1 MGLKSKPKK
10 GDEKKLN
17 IPTSSAA
24 KEVNDNDAGRA
35 LVGKIVGNKTIE
47 FESKDINLADIR
59 LNPDNKIFRQND
71 DKEDIEI
78 LAEDIK
84 RNGLLHNLVV
94 FPEQEEG
101 KIVYVLLSGERRYRA
116 LTLLQEQDA
125 TWNTAKNC
133 NVITTPLSP
142 NEKKVILYSA
152 NLQVRG
158 GLGDEMIRRKAT
170 VEFIE
175 CLQKEPYNMSQ
186 AEAKKALK
194 EISGADGKTID
205 KDLRIEQVLNKG
217 LLKLLDE
224 KQITRNEA
232 RELNKLDEEQQQ
244 RIGSLYE
251 KLFAIDCQKTEAL
264 RNEIKNNVMTGLVNI
279 WKGGSTEE
287 RDQLFEDVL
296 TELENGIKTLA
307 QKETENATKKTE
319 KQEALERE
327 VETAEKEP
335 ETKTF
340 VQKTLQPL
348 TGKIGK
354 KIATPAYKRGLKKMS
369 QEQRAEDIKALAELI
384 EKATELKKLLEAV
397 E

>member
-10 GDEKKLN
+10 GNEKKLN

-47 FESKDINLADIR
+47 FENKDISLADIR
-59 LNPDNKIFRQND
+59 LNPDNEIFRQND
-71 DKEDIEI
+71 NGEDIEI

-94 FPEQEEG
+94 FPEQEDG
-101 KIVYVLLSGERRYRA
+101 KTVYVLLSGERRYRA
-116 LTLLQEQDA
+116 LMLLQEQDA
-125 TWNTAKNC
+125 TWNAAKNC
-133 NVITTPLSP
+133 NVVTTPLSP

-158 GLGDEMIRRKAT
+158 GFGDEMIRRKAT
-170 VEFIE
+170 VEFIT
-175 CLQKEPYNMSQ
+175 CLKKEPYNMSQ

-194 EISGADGKTID
+194 EISGAVGRTID
-205 KDLRIEQVLNKG
+205 YDLRIERTLDKK
-217 LLKLLDE
+217 LLRLLDE
-224 KQITRNEA
+224 KYLTRNESN
-232 RELNKLDEEQQQ
+232 ELAKLDQEQQQ
-244 RIGSLYE
+244 RIGSLFE
-251 KLFAIDCQKTEAL
+251 KLFANEDPDIKDLQ
-264 RNEIKNNVMTGLVNI
+264 NEIKNDTMAGLEGI
-279 WKGGSTEE
+279 WEGSSTEE
-287 RDQLFEDVL
+287 RDQRFENVL
-296 TELENGIKTLA
+296 A
-307 QKETENATKKTE
+307 DMKTE
-319 KQEALERE
+319 IEKLAVKEKKEADAEAEKLAALERE
-327 VETAEKEP
+327 IETAEKKA

-348 TGKIGK
+348 AGKIGK

-369 QEQRAEDIKALAELI
+369 REQRAEDIKTLDELIKKAAELK
-384 EKATELKKLLEAV
+384 ELLETV

>member
-10 GDEKKLN
+10 GNEKKLN

-47 FESKDINLADIR
+47 FENKDISLADIR
-59 LNPDNKIFRQND
+59 LNPDNEIFRQND
-71 DKEDIEI
+71 NGEDIEI

-94 FPEQEEG
+94 FPEQEDG
-101 KIVYVLLSGERRYRA
+101 KTVYVLLSGERRYRA
-116 LTLLQEQDA
+116 LMLLQEQDA
-125 TWNTAKNC
+125 TWNAAKNC
-133 NVITTPLSP
+133 NVVTTPLSP

-158 GLGDEMIRRKAT
+158 GFGDEMIRRKAT

-175 CLQKEPYNMSQ
+175 CLQKEPYNMNQ

-194 EISGADGKTID
+194 EISGAVGRTID
-205 KDLRIEQVLNKG
+205 KDIRIEHTLNKQ
-217 LLKLLDE
+217 LLQMLDE
-224 KQITRNEA
+224 KYLTRNEGE
-232 RELNKLDEEQQQ
+232 ELTRLNQEQQQ
-244 RIGSLYE
+244 RIGSLFE
-251 KLFAIDCQKTEAL
+251 ELFAIEKPEVKDLQD
-264 RNEIKNNVMTGLVNI
+264 EIKNEVMAGVKNV

-296 TELENGIKTLA
+296 TELKNGIKTLVE
-307 QKETENATKKTE
+307 KETENATEETE
-319 KQEALERE
+319 KQAALERE
-327 VETAEKEP
+327 VEVAEKKA

-348 TGKIGK
+348 AGKIGK

-369 QEQRAEDIKALAELI
+369 QEQREEDIKTLTELI
-384 EKATELKKLLEAV
+384 EKAAKLKELLETV
-397 E
+397 K

>member
-10 GDEKKLN
+10 GNEKKLN

-47 FESKDINLADIR
+47 FENKDISLADIR
-59 LNPDNKIFRQND
+59 LNPDNEIFRQND
-71 DKEDIEI
+71 NGEDIEI

-94 FPEQEEG
+94 FPEQEDG
-101 KIVYVLLSGERRYRA
+101 RTVYVLLSGERRYRA
-116 LTLLQEQDA
+116 LMMLQEQDA
-125 TWNTAKNC
+125 TWNAAKNC
-133 NVITTPLSP
+133 NVVTTPLSP

-158 GLGDEMIRRKAT
+158 GFGDEMIRRKAT

-175 CLQKEPYNMSQ
+175 CLQKEPYNMNQ

-194 EISGADGKTID
+194 EISGADGSTID
-205 KDLRIEQVLNKG
+205 KDLRIEQMLNKG

-232 RELNKLDEEQQQ
+232 RELNKLDGEQQQ

-251 KLFAIDCQKTEAL
+251 KLFAIDCQKTKTL
-264 RNEIKNNVMTGLVNI
+264 RDEIQNNVMTGLANV

-296 TELENGIKTLA
+296 TELKSGIKTLA
-307 QKETENATKKTE
+307 EKETENVTEETE
-319 KQEALERE
+319 KQAALERE
-327 VETAEKEP
+327 VEVAEKKA

-348 TGKIGK
+348 AGKIGK

-369 QEQRAEDIKALAELI
+369 QEQRAEDIKTLDELIKKAAELK
-384 EKATELKKLLEAV
+384 ELLETV

>member
-10 GDEKKLN
+10 GNEKKLN

-47 FESKDINLADIR
+47 FENKDISLADIR
-59 LNPDNKIFRQND
+59 LNPDNEIFRQND
-71 DKEDIEI
+71 NGEDIEI

-94 FPEQEEG
+94 FPEQEDG
-101 KIVYVLLSGERRYRA
+101 KTVYVLLSGERRYRA
-116 LTLLQEQDA
+116 LMLLQEQDA
-125 TWNTAKNC
+125 TWNAAKNC
-133 NVITTPLSP
+133 NVVTTPLSP

-158 GLGDEMIRRKAT
+158 GFGDEMIRKAT

-175 CLQKEPYNMSQ
+175 CPQKEPYNMNQ

-194 EISGADGKTID
+194 EISGAVGRTID
-205 KDLRIEQVLNKG
+205 KDIRIEHTLNKQ
-217 LLKLLDE
+217 LLQMLDE
-224 KQITRNEA
+224 KYLTRNEGE
-232 RELNKLDEEQQQ
+232 ELTRLNQEQQQ
-244 RIGSLYE
+244 RIGSLFE
-251 KLFAIDCQKTEAL
+251 ELFAIENPEVKDLQD
-264 RNEIKNNVMTGLVNI
+264 EIKNEVMAGLKNV

-296 TELENGIKTLA
+296 TELKNGIKTLVE
-307 QKETENATKKTE
+307 KETENATAETE
-319 KQEALERE
+319 KQAALERE
-327 VETAEKEP
+327 VEVAEKKA

-348 TGKIGK
+348 AGKIGK

-369 QEQRAEDIKALAELI
+369 QEQRAEDIKTLTELI
-384 EKATELKKLLEAV
+384 EKAAKLKELLETV
-397 E
+397 K

>member
-10 GDEKKLN
+10 GNEKKLN

-47 FESKDINLADIR
+47 FENKDISLADIR
-59 LNPDNKIFRQND
+59 LNPDNEIFRQND
-71 DKEDIEI
+71 NGEDIEI

-94 FPEQEEG
+94 FPEQEDG
-101 KIVYVLLSGERRYRA
+101 KTVYVLLSGERRYRA
-116 LTLLQEQDA
+116 LMLLQEQDA
-125 TWNTAKNC
+125 TWNAAKNC
-133 NVITTPLSP
+133 NVVTTPLSP

-158 GLGDEMIRRKAT
+158 GFGDEMIRRKAT

-175 CLQKEPYNMSQ
+175 CLQKEPYNMNQ

-194 EISGADGKTID
+194 EISGAVGRTID
-205 KDLRIEQVLNKG
+205 KDIRIEHTLNKQ
-217 LLKLLDE
+217 LLQMLDE
-224 KQITRNEA
+224 KYLTRNEGE
-232 RELNKLDEEQQQ
+232 ELTRLNQEQQQ
-244 RIGSLYE
+244 RIDSLFE
-251 KLFAIDCQKTEAL
+251 ELFAIENPEVKDLQD
-264 RNEIKNNVMTGLVNI
+264 EIKNEVMAGLKN
-279 WKGGSTEE
+279 GSTEE

-296 TELENGIKTLA
+296 TELKNGIKTLVE
-307 QKETENATKKTE
+307 KETENATEETE
-319 KQEALERE
+319 KQAALERE
-327 VETAEKEP
+327 VEVAEKNA

-348 TGKIGK
+348 AGKIGK

-369 QEQRAEDIKALAELI
+369 QEQREEDIKTLTELI
-384 EKATELKKLLEAV
+384 EKAAKLKELLETV
-397 E
+397 K

>member
-10 GDEKKLN
+10 GNEKKLN

-47 FESKDINLADIR
+47 FENKDISLADIR
-59 LNPDNKIFRQND
+59 LNPDNEIFRQND
-71 DKEDIEI
+71 NGEDIEI

-94 FPEQEEG
+94 FPEQEDG
-101 KIVYVLLSGERRYRA
+101 KTVYVLLSGERRYRA
-116 LTLLQEQDA
+116 LMLLQEQDA
-125 TWNTAKNC
+125 TWNAAKNC
-133 NVITTPLSP
+133 NVVTTPLSP

-158 GLGDEMIRRKAT
+158 GFGDEMIRRKAT
-170 VEFIE
+170 VEFIT
-175 CLQKEPYNMSQ
+175 CLKKEPYNMSQ

-194 EISGADGKTID
+194 EISGAVGRTID
-205 KDLRIEQVLNKG
+205 YDLRIERTLDKK
-217 LLKLLDE
+217 LLRLLDE
-224 KQITRNEA
+224 KYLTRNESN
-232 RELNKLDEEQQQ
+232 ELAKLDQEQQQ
-244 RIGSLYE
+244 RIGSLFE
-251 KLFAIDCQKTEAL
+251 KLFANEDPDIKDLQ
-264 RNEIKNNVMTGLVNI
+264 NEIKNDTMAGLEGI
-279 WKGGSTEE
+279 WEGSSTEE
-287 RDQLFEDVL
+287 RDQRFENVL
-296 TELENGIKTLA
+296 A
-307 QKETENATKKTE
+307 DMKTE
-319 KQEALERE
+319 IEKLAVKEKKEADAEAEKQAALERE
-327 VETAEKEP
+327 IETAEKKA

-348 TGKIGK
+348 AGKIGK

-369 QEQRAEDIKALAELI
+369 REQRAEDIKTLDELIKKAAELK
-384 EKATELKKLLEAV
+384 ELLETV

>member
-10 GDEKKLN
+10 GNEKKLN

-59 LNPDNKIFRQND
+59 LNPDNEIFRQND

-101 KIVYVLLSGERRYRA
+101 KTVYVLLSGERRYRA
-116 LTLLQEQDA
+116 LMLLQEQDA

-133 NVITTPLSP
+133 NVVITPLSP

-158 GLGDEMIRRKAT
+158 GFGDEMIRRKAS
-170 VEFIE
+170 VRFIKY
-175 CLQKEPYNMSQ
+175 LQDEPYNMDPF
-186 AEAKKALK
+186 AARMALK
-194 EISGADGKTID
+194 EISAVSGKVVER
-205 KDLRIEQVLNKG
+205 DLRLEMSLNKG
-217 LLKLLDE
+217 FLKLLDD
-224 KQITRNEA
+224 K
-232 RELNKLDEEQQQ
+232 KLKRSECERIIRFGQKQQQ
-244 RIGSLYE
+244 ELLTLYE
-251 KLFAIDCQKTEAL
+251 RLFAVDCT
-264 RNEIKNNVMTGLVNI
+264 NEEDRDKIHNDVQQGLDDAWN
-279 WKGGSTEE
+279 GATTEE
-287 RDQLFEDVL
+287 RDEKLAQLLQDFESSV
-296 TELENGIKTLA
+296 TVLENKKVTA
-307 QKETENATKKTE
+307 ENTAEGEKK
-319 KQEALERE
+319 KALEYE
-327 VETAEKEP
+327 VKSAEKKP

-369 QEQRAEDIKALAELI
+369 QEQRAEDIKALTELI
-384 EKATELKKLLEAV
+384 EKATELKKLLETV

>member
-10 GDEKKLN
+10 GNEKKLN

-47 FESKDINLADIR
+47 FESRDISLADIR
-59 LNPDNKIFRQND
+59 LNPDNEIFRQND
-71 DKEDIEI
+71 DEEDIEI

-94 FPEQEEG
+94 FPEQEDG
-101 KIVYVLLSGERRYRA
+101 KTVYMLLSGERRYRA
-116 LTLLQEQDA
+116 LMLLQEQDA
-125 TWNTAKNC
+125 TWNKARNC
-133 NVITTPLSP
+133 NVVTTPLSP

-158 GLGDEMIRRKAT
+158 GFGDEMIRRKAVT
-170 VEFIE
+170 EFIA
-175 CLQKEPYNMSQ
+175 CLQQEPYNMNQ
-186 AEAKKALK
+186 IAAKKALK
-194 EISGADGKTID
+194 EISNAVGGTID
-205 KDLRIEQVLNKG
+205 KDLRIEQLLNKK

-224 KQITRNEA
+224 KHITRNEA
-232 RELNKLDEEQQQ
+232 TELNKLDQEQQQ

-251 KLFAIDCQKTEAL
+251 ELFTIENTDANNL
-264 RNEIKNNVMTGLVNI
+264 RDEIKNEVMTGLANV
-279 WKGGSTEE
+279 WKGDSTEE
-287 RDQLFEDVL
+287 RDQLFEQVL
-296 TELENGIKTLA
+296 AEMKTDIEKLEE
-307 QKETENATKKTE
+307 KEKYNSSEKTE
-319 KQEALERE
+319 KQAALKRE
-327 VETAEKEP
+327 VETAEKKT

-348 TGKIGK
+348 TSKIGK

-384 EKATELKKLLEAV
+384 KKATELKELLETV
-397 E
+397 G

>member
-10 GDEKKLN
+10 GNEKKLN

-47 FESKDINLADIR
+47 FESRNISLADIR
-59 LNPDNKIFRQND
+59 LNPDNEIFRQND
-71 DKEDIEI
+71 DEEDIEI

-94 FPEQEEG
+94 FPEQEDG
-101 KIVYVLLSGERRYRA
+101 KTVYMLLSGERRYRA
-116 LTLLQEQDA
+116 LMLLQEQDA
-125 TWNTAKNC
+125 TWNKARNC
-133 NVITTPLSP
+133 NVVATPLSP

-158 GLGDEMIRRKAT
+158 GFGDEMIRRKAVT
-170 VEFIE
+170 EFIA
-175 CLQKEPYNMSQ
+175 CLQQEPYNMSQ
-186 AEAKKALK
+186 AAAKKALK
-194 EISGADGKTID
+194 EISNAVGGTID
-205 KDLRIEQVLNKG
+205 KDLRIEQLLNKK
-217 LLKLLDE
+217 LLRLLDE
-224 KQITRNEA
+224 KHITRNEA
-232 RELNKLDEEQQQ
+232 TELNKFDQEQQQ

-251 KLFAIDCQKTEAL
+251 ELFAIESPDADDL
-264 RNEIKNNVMTGLVNI
+264 RDEIKNEVMTGLANVL
-279 WKGGSTEE
+279 KGGSTEE
-287 RDQLFEDVL
+287 RDQLFEQVL
-296 TELENGIKTLA
+296 AEMKADIEKLA
-307 QKETENATKKTE
+307 EKEKDKPSEETE

-327 VETAEKEP
+327 VEVAEKKA

-369 QEQRAEDIKALAELI
+369 QEQRAEDIKALNELI
-384 EKATELKKLLEAV
+384 EKATELKELLEKV

>member
-10 GDEKKLN
+10 GNEKKLN

-47 FESKDINLADIR
+47 FENKDISLADIR
-59 LNPDNKIFRQND
+59 LNPDNEIFRQND
-71 DKEDIEI
+71 NGEDIEI

-94 FPEQEEG
+94 FPEQEDG
-101 KIVYVLLSGERRYRA
+101 KTVYVLLSGERRYRA
-116 LTLLQEQDA
+116 LMLLQEQDA
-125 TWNTAKNC
+125 TWNAAKNC
-133 NVITTPLSP
+133 NIVTTPLSP

-158 GLGDEMIRRKAT
+158 GFGDEMIRRQAT

-175 CLQKEPYNMSQ
+175 CLQKEPYNMNQ

-194 EISGADGKTID
+194 EISGAVGRTID
-205 KDLRIEQVLNKG
+205 KDIRIEHTLNKQ
-217 LLKLLDE
+217 LLQMLDE
-224 KQITRNEA
+224 KYLTRNEGE
-232 RELNKLDEEQQQ
+232 ELTRLNQEQQQ
-244 RIGSLYE
+244 RIGSLFE
-251 KLFAIDCQKTEAL
+251 ELFAIENPEVKDLQD
-264 RNEIKNNVMTGLVNI
+264 EIKNEVMAGLKNV

-296 TELENGIKTLA
+296 TELKNGIKTLVE
-307 QKETENATKKTE
+307 KETENATEETE
-319 KQEALERE
+319 KQAALERE
-327 VETAEKEP
+327 VEVAEKKA

-348 TGKIGK
+348 AGKIGK

-369 QEQRAEDIKALAELI
+369 QEQRAEDIKTLTELI
-384 EKATELKKLLEAV
+384 EKATKLKELLETV
-397 E
+397 K

>member
-10 GDEKKLN
+10 GNEKKLN

-47 FESKDINLADIR
+47 FENKDISLADIR
-59 LNPDNKIFRQND
+59 LNPDNEIFRQND
-71 DKEDIEI
+71 NGEDIEI

-84 RNGLLHNLVV
+84 RNGLLHNLVM
-94 FPEQEEG
+94 FPEQEDG
-101 KIVYVLLSGERRYRA
+101 KTVYVLLSGERRYRA
-116 LTLLQEQDA
+116 LMLLQEQDA
-125 TWNTAKNC
+125 TWNEAKNC
-133 NVITTPLSP
+133 NVVTTPLSP

-158 GLGDEMIRRKAT
+158 GFGDETIRRKAT

-175 CLQKEPYNMSQ
+175 CLQKEPYNMNQ

-194 EISGADGKTID
+194 EISGAVGRTID
-205 KDLRIEQVLNKG
+205 KDIRIEHTLNKQ
-217 LLKLLDE
+217 LLQMLDE
-224 KQITRNEA
+224 KYLTRNEGE
-232 RELNKLDEEQQQ
+232 ELTRLNQEQQQ
-244 RIGSLYE
+244 RIGSLFE
-251 KLFAIDCQKTEAL
+251 ELFAIENPEIKDLQD
-264 RNEIKNNVMTGLVNI
+264 EIKNEVMAGLKNV

-296 TELENGIKTLA
+296 TELKNGIKTLVE
-307 QKETENATKKTE
+307 KEAENATEETE
-319 KQEALERE
+319 KQAALERE
-327 VETAEKEP
+327 VEVAEKKA

-348 TGKIGK
+348 AGKIGK

-369 QEQRAEDIKALAELI
+369 QEQRAEDIKTLTELI
-384 EKATELKKLLEAV
+384 EKAAKLKELLETV
-397 E
+397 K

>member
-10 GDEKKLN
+10 GNEKKLN

-35 LVGKIVGNKTIE
+35 LVGKIIGNKTIE

-59 LNPDNKIFRQND
+59 LNSDNEIFRQND
-71 DKEDIEI
+71 DEEDIEV

-94 FPEQEEG
+94 FPEQEDG
-101 KIVYVLLSGERRYRA
+101 KTVYMLLSGERRYRA
-116 LTLLQEQDA
+116 LMLLQEQDA
-125 TWNTAKNC
+125 TWNAAKNC

-158 GLGDEMIRRKAT
+158 GFGDEIIRRKAT
-170 VEFIE
+170 VEFIN
-175 CLQKEPYNMSQ
+175 CLQKEPYNLSQ

-194 EISGADGKTID
+194 EISGAVGRTID
-205 KDLRIEQVLNKG
+205 KDLRIEHALNKQ
-217 LLKLLDE
+217 LLQLLDE
-224 KQITRNEA
+224 KRLTRNDSE
-232 RELNKLDEEQQQ
+232 ELTKFDNEQQQ
-244 RIGSLYE
+244 RIGSLFE
-251 KLFAIDCQKTEAL
+251 RLFTIENSDAKDLQD
-264 RNEIKNNVMTGLVNI
+264 EIKNEAMAGLKSI
-279 WKGGSTEE
+279 WEGSSTEE
-287 RDQLFEDVL
+287 RDRRFEDVL
-296 TELENGIKTLA
+296 TELKNGIKTLA
-307 QKETENATKKTE
+307 KKETENATEKTE
-319 KQEALERE
+319 KQEALDRE
-327 VETAEKEP
+327 IETAEKKP

-340 VQKTLQPL
+340 VQKTLPPL

-369 QEQRAEDIKALAELI
+369 REQRAEDIKALTELI
-384 EKATELKKLLEAV
+384 EKATELKELLETV